1 MKKSLSVFLI
11 SRVLGSRYKCL
22 FGPDTNGNLE
32 ENIVE
37 TSVATNCGS
46 FCQCE
51 GLKESTCY
59 FGPDTE
65 GFFLKET
72 GLASEVADSC
82 DPDTWCICDTHEYQ
96 EGTSFEQELQKRL
109 KYPEVPAQTQEDKPT
124 SNVVSNIESNANDE
138 AGADSNKTDTDDNN
152 V

>member
-1 MKKSLSVFLI
+1 M
-11 SRVLGSRYKCL
+11 
-22 FGPDTNGNLE
+22 FGPDTNGNFE

-82 DPDTWCICDTHEYQ
+82 DPDSWCICDTHEYA
-96 EGTSFEQELQKRL
+96 EGTSFEQEL
-109 KYPEVPAQTQEDKPT
+109 
-124 SNVVSNIESNANDE
+124 
-138 AGADSNKTDTDDNN
+138 
-152 V
+152 